1 MDKILENFKKLAIRE
16 KKESLMIGVIA
27 GGISSEREVSLE
39 TGRGIYKSL
48 LAMGY
53 NTVFIDLKDDFINKL
68 KSINL
73 AFIAL
78 HGKYGEDGTVQGL
91 LELLKISYTGSGVM
105 SSAMAMDKT
114 FSKKIFKY
122 EKINTPSF
130 IEVSSYGDSDLSKI
144 DEEIKKRIIYPVII
158 KPNRGGS
165 TIGVSIVYDK
175 SELPLGIK
183 TAFNFDS
190 KILIEKYIYGQ
201 LLTVSII
208 ADKPFTLPIIEI
220 KPKSGFYD
228 YKSKYT
234 KGLTE
239 YIVPAKLE
247 KNISEEITNL
257 ALKSH
262 RSLDC
267 WGISRVDFILGDDK
281 KIYVLEVN
289 TIPGMTPT
297 SLVPKAAG
305 AAGISFDLLVEIVLN
320 FASLKV

>member
-1 MDKILENFKKLAIRE
+1 MDKILENFKKLAVRE
-16 KKESLMIGVIA
+16 KKGSLKVGVIA

-39 TGRGIYKSL
+39 TGKGIYKSL

-53 NTVFIDLKDDFINKL
+53 NTVFIDLKDDFISKL
-68 KSINL
+68 KSIN
-73 AFIAL
+73 
-78 HGKYGEDGTVQGL
+78 
-91 LELLKISYTGSGVM
+91 
-105 SSAMAMDKT
+105 DKT

-130 IEVSSYGDSDLSKI
+130 IEASSYNDSDLNKI
-144 DEEIKKRIIYPVII
+144 DKEIKKRIIYPVII

-175 SELPLGIK
+175 SELSSGIK

-190 KILIEKYIYGQ
+190 KILIEKYIDGR

-208 ADKPFTLPIIEI
+208 AGKPFTLPIIEI

-247 KNISEEITNL
+247 KSISEEITNL

-297 SLVPKAAG
+297 SLVPKAAE

>member
-1 MDKILENFKKLAIRE
+1 MDKILENFKKLAVRE
-16 KKESLMIGVIA
+16 KKGSLKVGVIA

-39 TGRGIYKSL
+39 TGKGIYKSL

-53 NTVFIDLKDDFINKL
+53 NTVFIDLKDDFISKL

-130 IEVSSYGDSDLSKI
+130 IEASSYNDSDLNKI
-144 DEEIKKRIIYPVII
+144 DKEIKKRIIYPVII

-175 SELPLGIK
+175 SELSSGIK

-190 KILIEKYIYGQ
+190 KILIEKYIDGR

-208 ADKPFTLPIIEI
+208 AGKPFTLPIIEI

-247 KNISEEITNL
+247 KSISEEITNL

-297 SLVPKAAG
+297 SLVPKAAE

>member
-1 MDKILENFKKLAIRE
+1 MDKILENFKKLAVRE
-16 KKESLMIGVIA
+16 KKGSLKVGVIA

-39 TGRGIYKSL
+39 TGKGIYKSL

-53 NTVFIDLKDDFINKL
+53 NTVFIDLKDDFISKL

-130 IEVSSYGDSDLSKI
+130 IEASSYNDSDLNKI
-144 DEEIKKRIIYPVII
+144 DKEIIKRIIYPVII

-175 SELPLGIK
+175 SELSSGIK

-190 KILIEKYIYGQ
+190 KILIEKYIDGR

-208 ADKPFTLPIIEI
+208 AGKPFTLPIIEI

-297 SLVPKAAG
+297 SLVPKAAE

>member
-16 KKESLMIGVIA
+16 KKESLMVGVIA

-39 TGRGIYKSL
+39 TGKGIYKSL

-53 NTVFIDLKDDFINKL
+53 NTVFIDLRDDFINKL

-130 IEVSSYGDSDLSKI
+130 IEVSSYNDSDLNKI
-144 DEEIKKRIIYPVII
+144 DEEIKKRITYPVII

-175 SELPLGIK
+175 SELSLGIK

-190 KILIEKYIYGQ
+190 KILIEKYIHGR

-247 KNISEEITNL
+247 TNISEEITNL